1 MGFLTIS
8 LNVLYFTLNHTRT
21 SKQHK
26 KRNYHEDDET
36 QIFHRRRRYHHHHVG
51 NSTNAAMTIPDT
63 KVTLEELHL
72 QDDDDDALAPIDVN
86 ITLEQ
91 ARRGKEPLLD
101 LLREAGVNDSIH
113 NVHVIQRLP
122 LWSIIV
128 RDLFGPGPVVWGEET
143 CAAFRH
149 SVPPSVASLGV
160 AGMFNTGTNLVAS
173 YLEQNCILPLN
184 KNNNAG
190 IRWQVPWGKHMLASW
205 KWTNTANHESKTD
218 KTTVLPVVLVR
229 DPYSW
234 MKSMCRNHYGAR
246 WHYTKEHCPNLVPNQ
261 HDLQLFPYQGSNI
274 PVRLDYGGGGG
285 GDDSS
290 SSAAAAV
297 NITSYDSLAHLW
309 SEWNRQ
315 YWQVDYPRIMV
326 RYEDVLF
333 YPRELITRICTCAGG
348 VTAPPHEFTYF
359 VNSAKW
365 GPGHGKEE
373 QKTSLIS
380 AMMKYANVAK
390 RIKGYTK
397 EDLQL
402 AHEALSEDLMI
413 AFQYNRPLEQ
423 NLLLSTNS
431 ASS

>member
-1 MGFLTIS
+1 
-8 LNVLYFTLNHTRT
+8 
-21 SKQHK
+21 
-26 KRNYHEDDET
+26 
-36 QIFHRRRRYHHHHVG
+36 
-51 NSTNAAMTIPDT
+51 
-63 KVTLEELHL
+63 
-72 QDDDDDALAPIDVN
+72 
-86 ITLEQ
+86 
-91 ARRGKEPLLD
+91 
-101 LLREAGVNDSIH
+101 
-113 NVHVIQRLP
+113 
-122 LWSIIV
+122 
-128 RDLFGPGPVVWGEET
+128 
-143 CAAFRH
+143 
-149 SVPPSVASLGV
+149 
-160 AGMFNTGTNLVAS
+160 
-173 YLEQNCILPLN
+173 
-184 KNNNAG
+184 
-190 IRWQVPWGKHMLASW
+190 MLASW
-205 KWTNTANHESKTD
+205 KWTNTAHHETKTD

-274 PVRLDYGGGGG
+274 PVRLDYGSG
-285 GDDSS
+285 GDDTSS
-290 SSAAAAV
+290 SGGGV
-297 NITSYDSLAHLW
+297 NVTSYDSLAHLW

-333 YPRELITRICTCAGG
+333 HPRELITRICACAGG
-348 VTAPPHEFTYF
+348 VTAPPKEFTYF

-373 QKTSLIS
+373 QKTSLIP

-402 AHEALSEDLMI
+402 AHEALSEDLMN

-423 NLLLSTNS
+423 NLLLPTNKQVVSSTS
-431 ASS
+431 I